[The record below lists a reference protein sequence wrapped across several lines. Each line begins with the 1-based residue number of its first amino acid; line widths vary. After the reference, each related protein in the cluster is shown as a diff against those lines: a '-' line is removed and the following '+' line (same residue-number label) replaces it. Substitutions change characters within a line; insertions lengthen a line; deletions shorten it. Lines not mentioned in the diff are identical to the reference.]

1 MKRLIAGVALLI
13 TMQAASAQNIF
24 EITPDSSNP
33 NYAQCKFQDYDSSA
47 LLITTYM
54 GSLVAAKYEKTCST
68 EFLTQAKEG
77 KRKHDAMLI
86 ATEQQI
92 GSCYSDKD
100 MQFIRGL
107 LQPAVDKIPGF
118 CESKNVADAIED
130 WVKRL
135 NQEN

>member
-1 MKRLIAGVALLI
+1 MKRLIAGAALLI
-13 TMQAASAQNIF
+13 TMHAASAQNIF
-24 EITPDSSNP
+24 EISPDSSNP
-33 NYAQCKFQDYDSSA
+33 NYANCKFQTYDESA

-54 GSLVAAKYEKTCST
+54 GSLVAAKYEKTCSA
-68 EFLTQAKEG
+68 EFLTKAKDG

-86 ATEQQI
+86 ATDQQI
-92 GSCYSDKD
+92 SSCYSAKD

-107 LQPAVDKIPGF
+107 LKPAVDKIPEF
-118 CESKNVADAIED
+118 CASQNVADAIED